1 MVESPC
7 AYFCKF
13 SIRLQAKKLHNNKVS
28 LSLSRYSYADMHR
41 VRKLIELDREA
52 RDEVRQIHYSNL
64 WEMVNYC
71 ENTRY

>member
-1 MVESPC
+1 
-7 AYFCKF
+7 
-13 SIRLQAKKLHNNKVS
+13 
-28 LSLSRYSYADMHR
+28 MHR